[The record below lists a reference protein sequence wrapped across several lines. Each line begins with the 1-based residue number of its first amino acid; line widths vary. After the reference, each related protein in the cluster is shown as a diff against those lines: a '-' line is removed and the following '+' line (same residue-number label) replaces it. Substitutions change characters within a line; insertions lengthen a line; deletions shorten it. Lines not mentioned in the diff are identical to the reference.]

1 MKNDKEILSDLS
13 PEDLQN
19 LKKGLEK
26 KIQVLEEQN
35 LKILEEVPNLVLKL
49 EEHSTQADFE
59 KPSWVGQRAFD
70 LVSTEMKQLIGGK
83 PKSLKLTEAERIA
96 KSSLEETS
104 KEIKEYKQRLSMLE
118 EELKISRIVD
128 LDHKKVYELPDH
140 LENWEKFR
148 SHTKKDTAKILNVS
162 TRTIYNYV
170 TKKYL
175 DQLPNLRIST
185 ESIKRFLTKTA

>member
-140 LENWEKFR
+140 LENW
-148 SHTKKDTAKILNVS
+148 
-162 TRTIYNYV
+162 
-170 TKKYL
+170 
-175 DQLPNLRIST
+175 
-185 ESIKRFLTKTA
+185 